1 MSSQKILFIDG
12 QVESPDSLIAGI
24 DPSIEVVMLNDQE
37 SGLVQMA
44 RALQGRQNVGTVHVM
59 SHGAPGGIWLGNGPV
74 TTASLTQ
81 DSQALATI
89 RENLAPGADIL
100 LYGCDVAAGEQG
112 QSFID
117 ALAKATGADVAAS
130 IDATGKGN
138 PDAQGDWSLEASTG
152 PIQSV
157 ALDPAD
163 YQHDLGYWSYVGLLN
178 GANPWSINKGSWY
191 TARFDS
197 DGGKYGKGGVG
208 TKVGSYNVSNLYQ
221 SWYDGGWEAV
231 DFTFKGSTNAVN
243 GSPWYVNNWDWDA
256 GYAILWGAYANS
268 TPWQVAAA
276 TGGSVLSSS
285 TSTITI
291 AQGSTYTV
299 NLKNLVNDDYY
310 TSTADFWK
318 YFRGASATNTSYA
331 TKSGQSFLVGV
342 NSDKVVT
349 YTASNDAALKGTI
362 LLGTIRY
369 NVDDGFDYSRWGSLN
384 PDYYSAYSRYKQAGF
399 VTYIYGQFNNDNVTW
414 TGAPGTQTWIS
425 PSRNEFSFARG
436 AQDPDSADVVTGY
449 SFVGIQTRTG
459 TDSSNNPIYS
469 AITTTLPTWLKLAAN
484 GTTFYVENLAPEFSD
499 QET

>member
-24 DPSIEVVMLNDQE
+24 DPSIEVVMLNAEE

-74 TTASLTQ
+74 TTGTLGQ
-81 DSQALATI
+81 DAQALASI

-100 LYGCDVAAGEQG
+100 LYGCDVAAGDQG

-117 ALAKATGADVAAS
+117 ALAQATGADVAAS
-130 IDATGKGN
+130 IDVTGQGQDDVK
-138 PDAQGDWSLEASTG
+138 GDWSLEAYTG
-152 PIQSV
+152 PIESI
-157 ALDPAD
+157 ALDPVD
-163 YQHDLGYWSYVGLLN
+163 YQHDLGYWSFVGLLN
-178 GANPWSINKGSWY
+178 SADPWSINKGSWY

-197 DGGKYGKGGVG
+197 EGGKYGKYGVG

-256 GYAILWGAYANS
+256 GYAILWGAYANNV
-268 TPWQVAAA
+268 PAQVAAA
-276 TGGSVLSSS
+276 TGGAVVASSS
-285 TSTITI
+285 NTITI

-299 NLKNLVNDDYY
+299 NLKNLVSDDYY
-310 TSTADFWK
+310 TNTSDFWK
-318 YFRGASATNTSYA
+318 YFRGASATNTNYA

-362 LLGTIRY
+362 LLGTVRY

-384 PDYYSAYSRYKQAGF
+384 PD
-399 VTYIYGQFNNDNVTW
+399 
-414 TGAPGTQTWIS
+414 
-425 PSRNEFSFARG
+425 
-436 AQDPDSADVVTGY
+436 
-449 SFVGIQTRTG
+449 
-459 TDSSNNPIYS
+459 
-469 AITTTLPTWLKLAAN
+469 
-484 GTTFYVENLAPEFSD
+484 
-499 QET
+499 